1 MRVFYITA
9 SCIRRLFQPH
19 VGSGDGDVGD
29 DGDGDDGDDD
39 DDGDDGDV
47 GAAAHEFSLLAALV
61 TSRGLAHQVG
71 TLHFYQINPR
81 LEIYIEG

>member
-1 MRVFYITA
+1 MIDLRVFYITA

-29 DGDGDDGDDD
+29 DG
-39 DDGDDGDV
+39 DGDDGDV

>member
-1 MRVFYITA
+1 MMVMMEDA
-9 SCIRRLFQPH
+9 
-19 VGSGDGDVGD
+19 
-29 DGDGDDGDDD
+29 D

-81 LEIYIEG
+81 LEIYICRSLNNEK